1 MRDDDTDERD
11 DRTDE
16 KPLPEPRDSEFDDE
30 PKSGTFRIPRI

>member
-11 DRTDE
+11 ERTE
-16 KPLPEPRDSEFDDE
+16 EEPRPEPPRAEFDDE